1 MMEQTWGFTR
11 PPFTKDLAVADY
23 FLSQQFRE
31 LTARLQ
37 IMVETRALG
46 LITGDIGSGKSCGIR
61 YLASQLDPSHTP
73 VVYVAESHLTPFDF
87 YAQILEAFGVTAPF
101 QRAQARRQFVTLM
114 TDLYQHQN
122 KQPVIIIDEAQSL
135 PPAMIQEFRFVLNT
149 AMDALTP
156 FTCILVGQPD
166 LRALLRL
173 RAFEAIQQRV
183 GIRFHLTG
191 LNAAETEAYVAHHCQ
206 QAGVTRPLFTPSALH
221 MLFVHSQGLPRVIN
235 RLATGALWDAATQ
248 GTSLVDEPHM
258 QRSVTDWRDA

>member
-1 MMEQTWGFTR
+1 
-11 PPFTKDLAVADY
+11 
-23 FLSQQFRE
+23 
-31 LTARLQ
+31 
-37 IMVETRALG
+37 
-46 LITGDIGSGKSCGIR
+46 
-61 YLASQLDPSHTP
+61 
-73 VVYVAESHLTPFDF
+73 
-87 YAQILEAFGVTAPF
+87 
-101 QRAQARRQFVTLM
+101 
-114 TDLYQHQN
+114 
-122 KQPVIIIDEAQSL
+122 
-135 PPAMIQEFRFVLNT
+135 
-149 AMDALTP
+149 MDALTP

>member
-1 MMEQTWGFTR
+1 M
-11 PPFTKDLAVADY
+11 
-23 FLSQQFRE
+23 
-31 LTARLQ
+31 
-37 IMVETRALG
+37 
-46 LITGDIGSGKSCGIR
+46 
-61 YLASQLDPSHTP
+61 
-73 VVYVAESHLTPFDF
+73 
-87 YAQILEAFGVTAPF
+87 
-101 QRAQARRQFVTLM
+101 
-114 TDLYQHQN
+114 
-122 KQPVIIIDEAQSL
+122 
-135 PPAMIQEFRFVLNT
+135 
-149 AMDALTP
+149 
-156 FTCILVGQPD
+156 GQPD

-206 QAGVTRPLFTPSALH
+206 QAGVTRLLFTPSALH